1 MAKDVTIIGPLN
13 IDMIMIGEGP
23 ANWQELPTW
32 DGPADIEMA
41 VAGSIGYTTGDL
53 AKLGLDVLVSSCVS
67 DDSMG
72 SFILESLKRIKVD
85 ISMIKPV
92 VDSKAGIGVYMLLFG
107 SRKRPL
113 AYRMPTHPAWPK
125 SYSKVEIDSLLDA
138 KLIHCGGY
146 LHFKDMWHGATVDIF
161 REARQRGL
169 ITSLD
174 SQFPLFAM
182 DPPWMTAMLDI
193 LPFVDIL
200 FCDEVEARKITAQ
213 KALTDCARTLMDQGV
228 GTVIIKQGAEGSTIF
243 QKGFEFHQEAIKQ
256 GELVDSI
263 GAGDAYDACFIY
275 ATLQDWPLEKR
286 ALFASLGA
294 GHTVTA
300 VGGTTSF
307 PSLHEI
313 LQGIK

>member
-1 MAKDVTIIGPLN
+1 MAKDVTIVGPLN

-23 ANWQELPTW
+23 ANWQDLPIW

-53 AKLGLDVLVSSCVS
+53 ARLGLDVRVSSCVP

-72 SFILESLKRIKVD
+72 AFILESLKRSEVD
-85 ISMIKPV
+85 ISMVKSVP
-92 VDSKAGIGVYMLLFG
+92 DTKAGIGVYMLLFG
-107 SRKRPL
+107 NRKRPL

-125 SYSKVEIDSLLDA
+125 KYNENEIDSLLDA
-138 KLIHCGGY
+138 KLLHCGGY
-146 LHFKDMWHGATVDIF
+146 LHFKDMWHGATIEVYK
-161 REARQRGL
+161 EAKKKGL
-169 ITSLD
+169 ITSMD

-193 LPFVDIL
+193 LPSVDL
-200 FCDEVEARKITAQ
+200 FFCDEVEAAK
-213 KALTDCARTLMDQGV
+213 LTGEKTLDDCARVLLDQGIE
-228 GTVIIKQGAEGSTIF
+228 TVVIKQGAEGSTIF
-243 QKGFEFHQEAIKQ
+243 HGDSNFHQEAIKQ

-275 ATLQDWPLEKR
+275 GTLQGWSLGKR

-307 PSLHEI
+307 PSLERI
-313 LQGIK
+313 LQKK